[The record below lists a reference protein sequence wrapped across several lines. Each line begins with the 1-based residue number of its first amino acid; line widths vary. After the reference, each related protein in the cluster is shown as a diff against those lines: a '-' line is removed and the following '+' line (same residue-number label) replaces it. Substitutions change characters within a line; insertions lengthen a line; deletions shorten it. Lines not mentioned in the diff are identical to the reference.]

1 MKTKT
6 IKLGVA
12 TASILIAS
20 SLIAADVAT
29 PPPSENTVV
38 VKSKKPKWQL
48 NGNMTLKYNETPGSV
63 DNLTDLFSQGIFY
76 GRLRANAFNWD
87 WSEETSKLHDDH
99 AMGIGGSMIYKTAS
113 LAGFSGTVG
122 LYTSQNPGF
131 ANMDSDEVGFV
142 KAGKDT
148 FSRLKVK
155 QTGNWGMNVIG
166 QAYLEYKNSMFDV
179 VAGRQLFESV
189 FTASNDT
196 KMIPNTFD
204 GVSASAKLL
213 EKSQLRVA
221 YFTQQK
227 LRDHTTA
234 HDVITFKDESGEK
247 WGNNDDA
254 AVHRGLSYENFVAA
268 GEDPD
273 HDMIIADF
281 TTKDIKNL
289 KATASYLQVSGVV
302 QDVVLEAHYKIGFE
316 NGWAVRP
323 GFRYFYQMDD
333 GGGAVAGDHNWLGK
347 SLDGYDAGVL
357 GSLDG
362 DLLAARL
369 DILMPDKKGFF
380 RLGYSKV
387 GDKAD
392 IVAPWR
398 GFPTGGFTRAMGQY
412 NWFANTQT
420 ILIRGVYKFTPALK
434 VSLRYAIQDFDDAK
448 AVPADSNVWNLD
460 AVYKINRQLY
470 LKGRLGIVSADPAD
484 TGKLDTSYNEVRAE
498 INYLF

>member
-1 MKTKT
+1 MKSKT

-12 TASILIAS
+12 TASLLMAS
-20 SLIAADVAT
+20 SLVAGGVIA
-29 PPPSENTVV
+29 PPAVEEKVV
-38 VKSKKPKWQL
+38 VKSEKPKWQL
-48 NGNMTLKYNETPGSV
+48 NGNMTVKYNESPGAV
-63 DNLTDLFSQGIFY
+63 DNFTDIFSQGIFY

-87 WSEETSKLHDDH
+87 WSEESEKLHDDH
-99 AMGIGGSMIYKTAS
+99 AMGIGGSIIYRSAS

-131 ANMDSDEVGFV
+131 ANMDSGDVKFV

-148 FSRLKVK
+148 FSRLKVS
-155 QTGNWGMNVIG
+155 QTGNWGMSVVG
-166 QAYLEYKNSMFDV
+166 QAFLEYHDDMFDV
-179 VAGRQLFESV
+179 KAGRQLFESV

-213 EKSQLRVA
+213 EKSKLRVA

-234 HDVITFKDESGEK
+234 HDVLTFKDESGEK

-254 AVHRGLSYENFVAA
+254 ASHKGLTYEKFVAA

-273 HDMIIADF
+273 HDLIVADF

-289 KATASYLQVSGVV
+289 KATVSYLQVPGVV
-302 QDVVLEAHYKIGFE
+302 QDVVAEAHYKIPFE

-333 GGGAVAGDHNWLGK
+333 GGGAVAGDSNLLGK
-347 SLDGYDAGVL
+347 SLSGYDSGVL

-362 DLLAARL
+362 DLFAARL
-369 DILMPDKKGFF
+369 DVLMPDKKGFF
-380 RLGYSKV
+380 RFGYSKV

-398 GFPTGGFTRAMGQY
+398 GFPTGGFTRAMAQY

-420 ILIRGVYKFTPALK
+420 IMIRGVYKVTPDLK
-434 VSLRYAIQDFDDAK
+434 LSLRYAIQDFDDAK
-448 AVPADSNVWNLD
+448 AVPADSDIWHLD
-460 AVYKINRQLY
+460 AVYKINKQLY
-470 LKGRLGIVSADPAD
+470 LKGRMGIVSADPKD
-484 TGKLDTSYNEVRAE
+484 TGKPDTSYNEFRAE